1 MTALNAI
8 TLNVYISNKPK
19 NRTLPNN
26 RNIVVLLGITIF
38 LKE

>member
-8 TLNVYISNKPK
+8 TLNVYISNKTK
-19 NRTLPNN
+19 NRTIPNN
-26 RNIVVLLGITIF
+26 KNIVVLLGITNY